1 LSSPEGA
8 ILEFPI
14 KITGTAGED
23 VDALIG
29 KLEGAKGAVGE
40 SEENA
45 EAMEKIKGLLDGVD
59 DKGIKNLKGLLSNP
73 ENFAESSFLS
83 MLGRAGPYG
92 AIAVAIIGLVIAAPE
107 LYVQIV
113 KVLGQKGGPMN
124 IDYRFNEDQQLSQEF
139 DRELQFSRAI
149 ALNPVITVET
159 KGFVVIDP
167 GFEGNSL
174 IRGNLAR
181 SARIGIN
188 ESAYGYVHGI

>member
-1 LSSPEGA
+1 MSSAEGA

-29 KLEGAKGAVGE
+29 KLEGAKGTVAE

-45 EAMEKIKGLLDGVD
+45 EAMDKLKDLLDGVD
-59 DKGIKNLKGLLSNP
+59 SKGLSNLKSLLSNP
-73 ENFAESSFLS
+73 ESFTENGILNA
-83 MLGRAGPYG
+83 LGRAGPYG
-92 AIAVAIIGLVIAAPE
+92 AIAVAIIGMVIASPE

-113 KVLGQKGGPMN
+113 KMLGQKGGPMN

-188 ESAYGYVHGI
+188 ESSYGYVHGI

>member
-1 LSSPEGA
+1 MSSSEGA

-29 KLEGAKGAVGE
+29 KLEGAKGVAGE

-45 EAMEKIKGLLDGVD
+45 EAMGKIKELLDGVD
-59 DKGIKNLKGLLSNP
+59 DKGLKTLKGLLSNP
-73 ENFAESSFLS
+73 ENFAESSILS
-83 MLGRAGPYG
+83 VLGKAGPYG
-92 AIAVAIIGLVIAAPE
+92 AIAVALIGLVIASPQ
-107 LYVQIV
+107 LYIQVV
-113 KVLGQKGGPMN
+113 KMLGQKGGPMN
-124 IDYRFNEDQQLSQEF
+124 LDYRFSEEQQFSLEF

-149 ALNPVITVET
+149 AINPVITVET
-159 KGFVVIDP
+159 RGFVVIDP

-174 IRGNLAR
+174 IRGNEAR

>member
-1 LSSPEGA
+1 MSSAEGA

-29 KLEGAKGAVGE
+29 KLEGAKGTVAE

-45 EAMEKIKGLLDGVD
+45 EAMDKLKELLDGVD
-59 DKGIKNLKGLLSNP
+59 SKGLSNLKSLLSNP
-73 ENFAESSFLS
+73 ESFTENGILNA
-83 MLGRAGPYG
+83 LGRAGPYG
-92 AIAVAIIGLVIAAPE
+92 AIAVAIIGMVIASPE

-113 KVLGQKGGPMN
+113 KMLGQKGGPMN

-188 ESAYGYVHGI
+188 ESSYGYVHGI